1 MVKNKKLR
9 IMPMTAEATR
19 ATLSEIDP
27 AVSEITAAET
37 ERIENTINLIAAEN
51 HPPQAVNQAQGSVF
65 TMKAAEGY
73 PGNRYHAGCLQADR
87 LEALA
92 VKRAT
97 ELFEADH
104 ANVQPHSGTSANLAV
119 YFSTLKVGDRI
130 LAMKLSHGGHLS
142 HGDAASI
149 TSRCFVFRHYGL
161 DPRTELIDYDRLREQ
176 ALSFRPKMIVAGAS
190 SYPRLIDYAILAEI
204 AEAVSAF
211 LLVDMAH
218 IAGLVAAKVI
228 PSPVPYSD
236 FVTFTTYKTLRGGRG
251 GVILSRSGHAG
262 KLEKAIFPGAQG
274 TPSLNMVA
282 AKAVCFQ
289 NAMQPDFKKYQHRVL
304 GNAVEFARNFEQLG
318 YRIVSGGTDN
328 HLVLVDLQP
337 KEISGRKAE
346 KVLESVGIVV
356 NRNVIPNDP
365 LPPDVTSGIRIG
377 SPAMTTRGMGKTEVR
392 LIVELIDKAL
402 VNSGQE
408 SVLDQISGQVKELCR
423 LFPVYSNDRK
433 NSP

>member
-1 MVKNKKLR
+1 MTMTTDVNTAKL
-9 IMPMTAEATR
+9 P
-19 ATLSEIDP
+19 EIDP
-27 AVSEITAAET
+27 VVSEITVAEA

-51 HPPQAVNQAQGSVF
+51 YPPPAVNEAQGSVF

-73 PGNRYHAGCLQADR
+73 PGNRYHAGCEQADR

-92 VKRAT
+92 VRRAR
-97 ELFEADH
+97 ELFGADH

-119 YFSTLKVGDRI
+119 YFSALEVGDRI

-149 TSRCFVFRHYGL
+149 TSRCFNFRHYGL
-161 DPRTELIDYDRLREQ
+161 DPQTELIDYGRLHEQ

-190 SYPRLIDYAILAEI
+190 SYPRLIDYKMLADI
-204 AEAVSAF
+204 AREVSAC

-218 IAGLVAAKVI
+218 IAGLVAAEAI
-228 PSPVPYSD
+228 PSPVPHSD

-251 GVILSRSGHAG
+251 GVILSKDRPVG

-274 TPSLNMVA
+274 TPSLNMGA
-282 AKAVCFQ
+282 AQAVCFH
-289 NAMQPDFKKYQHRVL
+289 NAMRPEFKAYQQRVL
-304 GNAVEFARNFEQLG
+304 GNAGDFAKNFEHLG

-337 KEISGRKAE
+337 KGISGRKAE

-365 LPPDVTSGIRIG
+365 LPADVTSGIRIG
-377 SPAMTTRGMGKTEVR
+377 SPAMTTRGMGNKEVC
-392 LIVELIDKAL
+392 LVVELMERAMVSDG
-402 VNSGQE
+402 NE
-408 SVLDQISGQVKELCR
+408 EVLSRVADQVKELCR
-423 LFPVYSNDRK
+423 QFPVYPPS
-433 NSP
+433 SHEPVAQE